1 MRLSYLFDRCLR
13 IPYTHITGEVSYAT
27 ERIGGTVYLY
37 LEHSNRALDWFRNLD
52 FPSVAYRRDGR
63 AVFRAHRGFLRA
75 HGLLTGVLSR
85 IAADRTARGIV
96 TVGYSHGAA
105 LAVLAHEYL
114 WYHREDLRA
123 NLSGYGFGCPR
134 VLFGGG
140 REALA
145 ERFAR
150 FTVIRNLDDIVT
162 HLPPAALGYYHVG
175 RLLEIGE
182 RGRYS
187 CVDAH
192 RPENI
197 AAELACAEM

>member
-1 MRLSYLFDRCLR
+1 MRLSFLFDRCLG
-13 IPYTHITGEVSYAT
+13 IPYTHAAGDVSYAT
-27 ERIGGTVYLY
+27 ERRGSTVYLY
-37 LEHSNRALDWFRNLD
+37 LEHSNGARDWLRNLD
-52 FPSVAYRRDGR
+52 FPSVAYRRDGE

-75 HGLLTGVLSR
+75 HSILVPTLAA
-85 IAADRTARGIV
+85 IASDSTISAIV

-105 LAVLAHEYL
+105 LATLAHEYF

-123 NLSGYGFGCPR
+123 RLLGYGFGSPR

-140 REALA
+140 RRALA
-145 ERFAR
+145 ERFSG

-175 RLLEIGE
+175 RLLTIGE

-192 RPENI
+192 REESI
-197 AAELACAEM
+197 ARELAGAGL